1 LCFPYKNIGLKVFFA
16 KKPEFE
22 LVSPN
27 SLKCPVARRFNQW
40 AGGVPGGFTLLG
52 CSPQSKFQK

>member
-27 SLKCPVARRFNQW
+27 SLKCPWCKALQPVGW
-40 AGGVPGGFTLLG
+40 VV
-52 CSPQSKFQK
+52 

>member
-1 LCFPYKNIGLKVFFA
+1 MNVVKKVFFA

-27 SLKCPVARRFNQW
+27 SLKCPVTQDISASR
-40 AGGVPGGFTLLG
+40 L
-52 CSPQSKFQK
+52 

>member
-1 LCFPYKNIGLKVFFA
+1 LKGVVFFA

-27 SLKCPVARRFNQW
+27 SLEYLVSSRHSSQSAESVRPRRCTWFCHFN
-40 AGGVPGGFTLLG
+40 L
-52 CSPQSKFQK
+52 